1 VAGEN
6 GSVLGTGNEE
16 PWKPDR
22 PVFLLSDARYLD
34 LYPNGRHAEE
44 AAEHIDYLLQE
55 ILKPNNPYTMDSRDF
70 GELRESIAKLS
81 TILDRSSILKKTTL
95 LTRLKRIEETY
106 H

>member
-1 VAGEN
+1 MRGRRERSER
-6 GSVLGTGNEE
+6 GGRS
-16 PWKPDR
+16 
-22 PVFLLSDARYLD
+22 LSDARYLHI
-34 LYPNGRHAEE
+34 YPNGRHAEE

-55 ILKPNNPYTMDSRDF
+55 ILKPNNSYTMDSRDF

-81 TILDRSSILKKTTL
+81 KFLERSSILKNATM